1 MIASEAKLRFRK
13 VPQES
18 EEQQLGI
25 MMTDEVMTEEEEK
38 KQKDMFE
45 QREFERNLIM
55 DFNKQTKETVAS
67 MLAAN
72 EVIRCEKEPA
82 TKNALINDFED
93 FKEIKEHIM
102 NANGQTSAD
111 AMMIDTSSTK

>member
-1 MIASEAKLRFRK
+1 M
-13 VPQES
+13 PQES

-25 MMTDEVMTEEEEK
+25 MMTDELMTEEEEK

-102 NANGQTSAD
+102 NANGQTSSD
-111 AMMIDTSSTK
+111 AMMIDTSSSK